1 MREKQEN
8 MFSFARSFFLLPKN
22 LLKYNQEKISKIKQ
36 IVEWIQIILSAQKPA
51 GKASESNRK

>member
-8 MFSFARSFFLLPKN
+8 IFSFARFFFVLPKN

-36 IVEWIQIILSAQKPA
+36 IVE
-51 GKASESNRK
+51 